1 MESTG
6 VSSPSTIKWWSI
18 SATSSSASRITSSKR
33 RCIECSISAWRDS
46 HAHSWRRPSTSPKS
60 RRTSSSRKRNRTVRH
75 SYAATGSSL
84 IDSRAPTSGTDS
96 SSQIAATGTGT
107 RPARYATGRRRRAEA
122 AKAATQLRRRQPL
135 LKLLQSARQR
145 RFKRSP
151 RRLLRSLRLAR
162 RQ

>member
-1 MESTG
+1 MESIG

-18 SATSSSASRITSSKR
+18 LAISSSASQTINSKR

-60 RRTSSSRKRNRTVRH
+60 HRTSSSRKRIRTVRH

-96 SSQIAATGTGT
+96 SFQIAATGTGT
-107 RPARYATGRRRRAEA
+107 RLAKFATGQRRRAKV
-122 AKAATQLRRRQPL
+122 AKAAIRLRRLQPL
-135 LKLLQSARQR
+135 LKLLQSALRR
-145 RFKRSP
+145 RFKRNP
-151 RRLLRSLRLAR
+151 RLAQRSRLAR
-162 RQ
+162 GQ